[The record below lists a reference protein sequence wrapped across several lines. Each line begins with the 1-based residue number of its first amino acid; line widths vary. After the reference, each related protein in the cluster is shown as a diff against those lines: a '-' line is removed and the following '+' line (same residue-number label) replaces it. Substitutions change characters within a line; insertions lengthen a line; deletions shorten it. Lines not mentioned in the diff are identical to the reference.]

1 MPAKPPLPDGFDLP
15 ETVNDWMH
23 DPESNKNG
31 HVWYGPGGEQS
42 VAVYSHFNEVEA
54 EIADERVDG
63 FNRSETVVERDLP
76 DDYSRSVERRAVVA
90 VLDRAFDWMHDHAP
104 GEWSHPRVNEAVF
117 SPPPGYVLDRYY
129 VEQRDT
135 TVYYRREGAESDVRM
150 GEMDAPDGD
159 PTPETHPYLVV
170 HCWPGSGNT
179 TVSLAPWLRAH
190 DHEMHEVVETPAE
203 CGLDVALLKA
213 REYASEH
220 VEEGEDVTS
229 PTVGQ
234 TALDSWG
241 ETA

>member
-1 MPAKPPLPDGFDLP
+1 MPAKPQLPDGFALP
-15 ETVNDWMH
+15 ETVNEWEH

-31 HVWYGPGGEQS
+31 HAYYPPDRTQS
-42 VAVYSHFNEVEA
+42 VTVYSHFNEVVA
-54 EIADERVDG
+54 KVSDERADG
-63 FNRSETVVERDLP
+63 FCRNETVVERDLP
-76 DDYSRSVERRAVVA
+76 DDGSHADERRAVVA
-90 VLDRAFDWMHDHAP
+90 VLDEAFDWMRAHAP

-135 TVYYRREGAESDVRM
+135 TVYYRREGAESDVRL
-150 GEMDAPDGD
+150 GEMEAPDGD

-179 TVSLAPWLRAH
+179 TVSLAPWIGAH
-190 DHEMHEVVETPAE
+190 DHEMHEVVETPE
-203 CGLDVALLKA
+203 ESGLDVALLKA
-213 REYASEH
+213 REYASER
-220 VEEGEDVTS
+220 VADGEEREG